1 MPSTHTHTHT
11 PLVIQHMLLQL
22 SPLNFYSIGIQ
33 LQPCSETWNTL
44 LQKMQLYL
52 ALLFRGRFLCSQS
65 VMDASKECEI

>member
-1 MPSTHTHTHT
+1 MSHTHT

-33 LQPCSETWNTL
+33 LQPCSKTWNTL
-44 LQKMQLYL
+44 LQKMLLCL
-52 ALLFRGRFLCSQS
+52 ALLFRGHFLCSQS